1 MLHILLLILKI
12 IGIILGS
19 LLGLILLCLILA
31 LFVPVRYR
39 ADARRTEGEG
49 NPPVEVSA
57 KITWLLHFIN
67 IRLEY
72 STEFRLRVRVFFFT
86 LFRLPKKQKEE
97 TKEKNEKKNR
107 KKSKDEKSVKKQSD
121 VESQETV
128 KTKAESMPNESFN
141 KETASE
147 PGNDETENLRE
158 AKEPEAE
165 EPKEKES
172 EKPPKIPINKRIVK
186 GITKIYQILKKIW
199 YTITGIC
206 DRIKKIREN
215 IEYYVNV
222 LQSDTFR
229 KSFSLCKEELISV
242 FSSIRP
248 RKFQADLII
257 GMGDP
262 ASTAQILSYYGMLYP
277 FIGGNV
283 NITPDFDEK
292 RVEGSLKLKG
302 KITLF
307 TFIRAAVRIYFS
319 KDIRKLL
326 RLFKKED
333 V

>member
-39 ADARRTEGEG
+39 AEAGRTEGEG

-72 STEFRLRVRVFFFT
+72 STEFRLRVRVFLFT
-86 LFRLPKKQKEE
+86 LFCLPEKQKKE
-97 TKEKNEKKNR
+97 TKEKNSKKNEKKDYN
-107 KKSKDEKSVKKQSD
+107 EKTVKKQSN
-121 VESQETV
+121 VENQEAEKPEV
-128 KTKAESMPNESFN
+128 KNQEVVKQEPVKAKAESKTE
-141 KETASE
+141 ETFKTETVSE
-147 PGNDETENLRE
+147 P
-158 AKEPEAE
+158 
-165 EPKEKES
+165 
-172 EKPPKIPINKRIVK
+172 EKPPKIPVKERIVK
-186 GITKIYQILKKIW
+186 GITKIYHILKNIL

-206 DRIKKIREN
+206 DKIKKIRKN

-229 KSFSLCKEELISV
+229 KSFSLCKEELISI
-242 FSSIRP
+242 FSGIRP

-257 GMGDP
+257 GMDDP
-262 ASTAQILSYYGMLYP
+262 ASTAKILSYYGMLYP
-277 FIGGNV
+277 FIGGSV

-292 RVEGSLKLKG
+292 RVEGYVKLKG
-302 KITLF
+302 KITLI
-307 TFIRAAVRIYFS
+307 TFIKAAVHIYFS

-326 RLFKKED
+326 KLFKKED